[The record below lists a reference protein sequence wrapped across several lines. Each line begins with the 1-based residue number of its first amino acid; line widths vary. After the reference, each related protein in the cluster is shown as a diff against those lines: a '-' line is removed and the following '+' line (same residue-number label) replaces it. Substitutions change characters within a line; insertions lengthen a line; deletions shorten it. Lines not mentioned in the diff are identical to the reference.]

1 MEHENPSVRSEPFH
15 SGGFNEGPTPDSTS
29 LDPIPMLTLAL
40 PLLFSLPVI
49 QDPVWDH
56 RSAEHLL
63 NRAGFGSPSAQ
74 VDHWVEQGREALVDH
89 LLKERTGQG
98 TWKMEATL
106 PSSER
111 LAEMERAERQVVIK
125 ELRRAGEKEA
135 TDYVVT
141 WIDQMVEGTDPLG
154 DRMALFWQGF
164 FTSSLKTV
172 RRGDLMIRQHEAL
185 REEALGNYGS
195 LLETMVLNP
204 AMLVYLDNNSNRR
217 RKPNENLAR
226 ELLELFSLGEGNYT
240 EKDVKE
246 AARILTGHAVN
257 REGGNRFS
265 KKDHDYGRKELLGRE
280 GRFEVADLVR
290 ILLEQDACPRW
301 VAGRLL
307 VWFEGLEPS
316 EERLAHYA
324 EVLRSNNYEMRPF
337 LRTLFMDPEFYRPEV
352 IGGRVLSPLDY
363 MVGSCRRLGIKP
375 ASDYIYFTSGLLG
388 EKAFFPPNVKGWEG
402 GMSWITTGSL
412 MQRGN
417 LIGVMLGLIKLDD
430 LTSDAELDEMLASA
444 DDEEMSMDQGDPDSM
459 MDQDSM
465 EPSME
470 GSMGSRRSADLVRA
484 MRSLRNKVNRKKFT
498 PPATRLRRTLAMQK
512 PGSDQELVQAALRE
526 LLAIEPP
533 ADTAAGLVEFV
544 KTEREALGL
553 SEDRFLRKGGKDAEY
568 ILRRLAHLIL
578 SLPEAQ
584 LG

>member
-1 MEHENPSVRSEPFH
+1 
-15 SGGFNEGPTPDSTS
+15 
-29 LDPIPMLTLAL
+29 MLTLAL

-63 NRAGFGSPSAQ
+63 NRAGFGSPSAE
-74 VDHWVEQGREALVDH
+74 VDRWVEQGQEALVDH

-98 TWKMEATL
+98 TWEMEATF
-106 PSSER
+106 PSRER
-111 LAEMERAERQVVIK
+111 LAEMEREERQDFIRG
-125 ELRRAGEKEA
+125 LRRAGEMEA
-135 TDYVVT
+135 TEYVVT

-154 DRMALFWQGF
+154 DRMTLFWQGF

-195 LLETMVLNP
+195 MLGTMVLDP
-204 AMLVYLDNNSNRR
+204 AMLVYLDNVSNRR

-240 EKDVKE
+240 ESDVKE
-246 AARILTGHAVN
+246 AARILTGQAVN
-257 REGGNRFS
+257 LEGGNRFS

-280 GRFEVADLVR
+280 GRFKVADLVR
-290 ILLEQDACPRW
+290 ILLEQEACPRW

-307 VWFEGLEPS
+307 VWFEGFEPS
-316 EERLAHYA
+316 EERLARYA
-324 EVLRSNNYEMRPF
+324 GILRSNNYEIRPV

-352 IGGRVLSPLDY
+352 IGARVLSPLDY

-375 ASDYIYFTSGLLG
+375 SSDYIYFTSGLLG

-402 GMSWITTGSL
+402 GMSWITTGRL

-444 DDEEMSMDQGDPDSM
+444 DGDEMSMDQGDPDSM

-465 EPSME
+465 EPSMDGSME
-470 GSMGSRRSADLVRA
+470 GSKGPRRSADLVRA
-484 MRSLRNKVNRKKFT
+484 MRSLRNKAKRKQFT

-533 ADTAAGLVEFV
+533 ADTAAGLVDFV

-553 SEDRFLRKGGKDAEY
+553 PEDRFLRKGGQDAEY

>member
-1 MEHENPSVRSEPFH
+1 
-15 SGGFNEGPTPDSTS
+15 
-29 LDPIPMLTLAL
+29 MLTLAL
-40 PLLFSLPVI
+40 PLLFSLPAI

-89 LLKERTGQG
+89 LLKERAGQG
-98 TWKMEATL
+98 TWKMESTL

-111 LAEMERAERQVVIK
+111 LAEMERAERQDLIK
-125 ELRRAGEKEA
+125 ELRRAGEREA
-135 TDYVVT
+135 TDYVAT

-154 DRMALFWQGF
+154 DRMTLFWQGF
-164 FTSSLKTV
+164 FTSSLQTV

-185 REEALGNYGS
+185 REGALGNYGS

-246 AARILTGHAVN
+246 AARILTGHAVTLQ
-257 REGGNRFS
+257 GGNRFT
-265 KKDHDYGRKELLGRE
+265 KKNHDYGRKELLGRE
-280 GRFEVADLVR
+280 GRFEVPDLVR

-324 EVLRSNNYEMRPF
+324 EILRSNNYEMRPF
-337 LRTLFMDPEFYRPEV
+337 LRTLFMDPEFYRSEV

-375 ASDYIYFTSGLLG
+375 VSDYIYFTSGLLG

-444 DDEEMSMDQGDPDSM
+444 ADEEMDMDQGDPDSM

-470 GSMGSRRSADLVRA
+470 GAVGSRRSADLVRA

-512 PGSDQELVQAALRE
+512 PGSDQDLVQAALRE

-553 SEDRFLRKGGKDAEY
+553 SEDRFLRKGGQDAEY